1 MEHFECTFVTS
12 VTDRALSL
20 KSYQLQVIGASRRHG
35 MLAFDAI
42 NTTGNVAI
50 APGVLVVP
58 VIMVRCRQRRSSS
71 AQCSCVTI

>member
-1 MEHFECTFVTS
+1 
-12 VTDRALSL
+12 
-20 KSYQLQVIGASRRHG
+20 

-42 NTTGNVAI
+42 NATGNVAI